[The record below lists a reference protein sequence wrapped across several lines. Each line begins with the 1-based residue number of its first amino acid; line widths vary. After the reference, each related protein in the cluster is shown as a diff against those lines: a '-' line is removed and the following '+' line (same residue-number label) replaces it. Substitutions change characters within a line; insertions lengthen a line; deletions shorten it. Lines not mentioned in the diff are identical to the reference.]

1 MIAKKRM
8 LERGRIR
15 IYLSTPFIYMMIF
28 PLIIL
33 DIFLELYHRITFR
46 LYDIP
51 LVIRSEY
58 IKFDRYKLNY
68 LGFMDK
74 INCEYCSYANG
85 LIHYASRIG
94 GDTEKYWCPI
104 KHELNKKFN
113 APSHH
118 VKFIKFGDK
127 KSFERKFK

>member
-74 INCEYCSYANG
+74 INNVQGKDIKAV
-85 LIHYASRIG
+85 AK
-94 GDTEKYWCPI
+94 KYLSLEPLVI
-104 KHELNKKFN
+104 KMLPETKDSVKK
-113 APSHH
+113 
-118 VKFIKFGDK
+118 
-127 KSFERKFK
+127 